1 MAFTNLFEAIYPV
14 GSIYLST
21 SSTSPSTL
29 IGGTWVQIKGAML
42 GITGGNG
49 VVGAASYGGNL
60 AMTEAQMPKHF
71 HSAWSSEG
79 SDYYFTLAKSWN
91 TDSIGRVSV
100 ASGSNYTV
108 MGANKNASD
117 YGGISD
123 ISQGSG
129 TDYTGSSQNFLPYH
143 FGVYGWYRTA

>member
-1 MAFTNLFEAIYPV
+1 MAFTNLLEAIYPV

-21 SSTSPSTL
+21 SSISPSAL

-42 GITGGNG
+42 GITGGND
-49 VVGAASYGGNL
+49 VAGAASYSGNL
-60 AMTEAQMPKHF
+60 AITEAQMPKHF
-71 HSAWSSEG
+71 HNAWSSEG

-100 ASGSNYTV
+100 ASGNTYTV
-108 MGANKNASD
+108 MGANKSASD

-129 TDYTGSSQNFLPYH
+129 TDYAGNSQNFLPYH